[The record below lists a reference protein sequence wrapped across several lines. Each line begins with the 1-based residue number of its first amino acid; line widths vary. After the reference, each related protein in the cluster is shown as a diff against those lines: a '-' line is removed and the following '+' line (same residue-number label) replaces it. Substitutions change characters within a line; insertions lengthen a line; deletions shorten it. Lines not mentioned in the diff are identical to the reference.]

1 MGLCS
6 YEGLVRNVVFA
17 SFYFMKVVHE
27 SLVSMLGFVV
37 FVFHELVKNLM
48 RKVRFLSWLC
58 VDQLHEVML

>member
-1 MGLCS
+1 M
-6 YEGLVRNVVFA
+6 RKVVLA
-17 SFYFMKVVHE
+17 SSCFMKVVHE

-37 FVFHELVKNLM
+37 FVFHELVKNPM